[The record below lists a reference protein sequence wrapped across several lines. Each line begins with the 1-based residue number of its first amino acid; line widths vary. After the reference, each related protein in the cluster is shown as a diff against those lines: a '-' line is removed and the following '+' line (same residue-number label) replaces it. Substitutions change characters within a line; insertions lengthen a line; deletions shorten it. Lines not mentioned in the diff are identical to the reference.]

1 MLLRISRPKRKQ
13 GNSKRRNIINSLNL
27 YSLRMEINQN
37 LELNIK
43 QFISWSRVIKLQMI
57 QLSLRSTHLLN
68 KSRRYKGQVGHLRFS
83 NSLLV
88 VNWKWRWW
96 VKQTH
101 PQIINLAVIKWETW
115 ILKARNIQLKTASPI
130 PRLIINKLKVLKKRT
145 SEETV
150 APPKHQ
156 QEPTRTSKA
165 LPKPTTGN
173 QIKLLRRT

>member
-13 GNSKRRNIINSLNL
+13 GNSKRRNIINLLNL

-88 VNWKWRWW
+88 VN
-96 VKQTH
+96 
-101 PQIINLAVIKWETW
+101 
-115 ILKARNIQLKTASPI
+115 
-130 PRLIINKLKVLKKRT
+130 
-145 SEETV
+145 
-150 APPKHQ
+150 
-156 QEPTRTSKA
+156 
-165 LPKPTTGN
+165 
-173 QIKLLRRT
+173 